1 MVSSG
6 VRSQWFFGC
15 FVRCNSDLPQE
26 TKNSWRGV
34 SIKQLIHWKIRF
46 SFIFTVDD
54 IDNFIHY
61 RDIPIQTCKN
71 WILHICH
78 LRFLKQLGQIELIGY
93 LLIRCFSLSPPLR
106 QCCWYTISN
115 PTNVSFTKN
124 VSILQYYGIDRHLA
138 KDISLYT
145 LLIRHK
151 NTVWY
156 LFHSKQNKENERKL

>member
-1 MVSSG
+1 MVLRLFCALQFWSSTG
-6 VRSQWFFGC
+6 NEKFLKRRIDQTTYSLKNMLLIYNHCWWHKQFIFIISIII
-15 FVRCNSDLPQE
+15 FPNSD
-26 TKNSWRGV
+26 
-34 SIKQLIHWKIRF
+34 SI
-46 SFIFTVDD
+46 
-54 IDNFIHY
+54 Y
-61 RDIPIQTCKN
+61 EN

-78 LRFLKQLGQIELIGY
+78 LRFLKVLGQIEMLGY
-93 LLIRCFSLSPPLR
+93 LLIRCFSLSPSLR

-115 PTNVSFTKN
+115 PTKVSFTKN